1 MNVLKRGDTNIRLFL
16 FVKSFGKLLFS
27 VSRLWKI
34 SLFDYQVLWV
44 QYKSTSMIY
53 QRTIIGIN
61 FWNENAKKNPMFL
74 KKKLKILWRG
84 NRSLTNYLTPKIC
97 RSTLLASR
105 GKLYTLGVKYS
116 PYTCY
121 SKHRENIDTR
131 AIFPLVSR
139 YTGALPP
146 NTPAITF
153 CKTTKRLSHKQCNK
167 NEIADEQFCNFLTVR
182 KF

>member
-1 MNVLKRGDTNIRLFL
+1 MITLLSAHSFRKCFNTGESKDMVRVFRSNFPSNLCYHETELCQLWRQQIDKVQLVLA
-16 FVKSFGKLLFS
+16 
-27 VSRLWKI
+27 
-34 SLFDYQVLWV
+34 
-44 QYKSTSMIY
+44 IY
-53 QRTIIGIN
+53 VN

-84 NRSLTNYLTPKIC
+84 NRSLTHYLTPKIC

-105 GKLYTLGVKYS
+105 GKLYTLAVKYS

-131 AIFPLVSR
+131 VIFPLVSR

-146 NTPAITF
+146 NTTSHNILQKG
-153 CKTTKRLSHKQCNK
+153 KTIVPQTVQQKRN
-167 NEIADEQFCNFLTVR
+167 R
-182 KF
+182 

>member
-1 MNVLKRGDTNIRLFL
+1 
-16 FVKSFGKLLFS
+16 
-27 VSRLWKI
+27 
-34 SLFDYQVLWV
+34 
-44 QYKSTSMIY
+44 MIY
-53 QRTIIGIN
+53 KRKRTIIGIN

-84 NRSLTNYLTPKIC
+84 NRSLTHYLTPKIC

-146 NTPAITF
+146 NTPSHNILQKG
-153 CKTTKRLSHKQCNK
+153 KTIVPQTAQQK
-167 NEIADEQFCNFLTVR
+167 
-182 KF
+182 

>member
-1 MNVLKRGDTNIRLFL
+1 MNVLKRGDTNIWLFL

-34 SLFDYQVLWV
+34 SLFDCQVLWV

-53 QRTIIGIN
+53 KRTIIGIN

-74 KKKLKILWRG
+74 KKELKILWRG
-84 NRSLTNYLTPKIC
+84 NRSLTRYLTPKIC
-97 RSTLLASR
+97 RSTLLASM
-105 GKLYTLGVKYS
+105 GKLYTLAVKYS
-116 PYTCY
+116 LY
-121 SKHRENIDTR
+121 KHGENIYTR

-139 YTGALPP
+139 YNGALPLIL
-146 NTPAITF
+146 PAITF
-153 CKTTKRLSHKQCNK
+153 CKTAKRLSHKQCNK
-167 NEIADEQFCNFLTVR
+167 NEIADEQFCNFITVR

>member
-1 MNVLKRGDTNIRLFL
+1 MNVLKRGDTNIWLFL
-16 FVKSFGKLLFS
+16 FVKSFEKLLFS

-34 SLFDYQVLWV
+34 FLFDCQVLWV

-53 QRTIIGIN
+53 KRTIIGIN

-74 KKKLKILWRG
+74 KKKLKILWCG
-84 NRSLTNYLTPKIC
+84 NRSLTHYLTPKIC

-105 GKLYTLGVKYS
+105 GKLYTLAVKYS

-146 NTPAITF
+146 NTPSHNILQNG
-153 CKTTKRLSHKQCNK
+153 KTIVSQTVQQKRN
-167 NEIADEQFCNFLTVR
+167 R
-182 KF
+182 